1 MITHA
6 LEVSKNSEAGSARAY
21 SVPSIKL
28 ADGWPAP
35 SAKWHLLDMR
45 QRIGRQDIRSSL
57 RSRLHQA
64 AAVSMSGGKLEL
76 RLVEPVR

>member
-35 SAKWHLLDMR
+35 SAKWHLLEIR
-45 QRIGRQDIRSSL
+45 QPIDPRPQNLDTRFPYR
-57 RSRLHQA
+57 R
-64 AAVSMSGGKLEL
+64 GKTRNKFLYEIF
-76 RLVEPVR
+76 